1 MGRQKNRLQ
10 IKEQDYSPEE
20 ELEMEASNLSDREF
34 RVMIMRILNSM
45 KKDIRTIK
53 KVSQK

>member
-20 ELEMEASNLSDREF
+20 ELEMEAGNLSDRVQSKDF
-34 RVMIMRILNSM
+34 
-45 KKDIRTIK
+45 KDIQQHK
-53 KVSQK
+53 KKTQKL